1 VDSFGQYVYLDMGC
15 FEGKPMSADNSN
27 LLRSIAK
34 TFTLEP
40 KHQAVINNC
49 ADLIERQQRQIA
61 AYQVII
67 RMMYFDIGIPEK
79 AENVITEIEKL

>member
-49 ADLIERQQRQIA
+49 ADLIERQQRQIEA
-61 AYQVII
+61 LKEVARNRCILDLEDTVE
-67 RMMYFDIGIPEK
+67 MDI
-79 AENVITEIEKL
+79 ADIEEMK